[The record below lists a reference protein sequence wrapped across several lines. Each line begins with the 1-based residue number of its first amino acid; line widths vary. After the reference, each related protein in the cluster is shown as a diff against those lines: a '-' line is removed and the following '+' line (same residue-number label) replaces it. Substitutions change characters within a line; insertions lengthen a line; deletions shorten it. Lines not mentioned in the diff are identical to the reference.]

1 MGPVLQAPGRWPL
14 TGSLEELARW
24 TDSWVHGPTLPITQ
38 KPSEAP
44 AAFLL
49 LASLLLARPAPPGI
63 ATGKQWRPTGS
74 VDRQAV
80 VTDKQW

>member
-1 MGPVLQAPGRWPL
+1 MGHVLQAPGRWPL

-24 TDSWVHGPTLPITQ
+24 TDSGVHGPTLPITQ

-49 LASLLLARPAPPGI
+49 PPRPPAI
-63 ATGKQWRPTGS
+63 VA
-74 VDRQAV
+74 
-80 VTDKQW
+80 DKHW